1 MDTDTTRFDGQAI
14 GLAHHT
20 LADAYFRRVEL
31 GTGISWA
38 GFKCQSIITAAAYTV
53 VGVVSTLLAVLATL
67 TILTMLTMLTI
78 LATLD
83 VLTPLATPSAHR

>member
-31 GTGISWA
+31 GTGISWGKDVLPLMTKTFTHGEGQ
-38 GFKCQSIITAAAYTV
+38 GFVEGGRSPSQDISH
-53 VGVVSTLLAVLATL
+53 
-67 TILTMLTMLTI
+67 
-78 LATLD
+78 TLD
-83 VLTPLATPSAHR
+83 LCGAFTDEPTCAH